1 MGVII
6 ITNTKYKNPLT
17 VRKTEEMEEM
27 LDFLQKKL
35 LLTPTSIM
43 RIGLARLYE
52 SEINFEILQF
62 KYSYPIW
69 YLYFFIVNILILLF
83 INGFNKKLNNF
94 SLF

>member
-1 MGVII
+1 M
-6 ITNTKYKNPLT
+6 TNTKYKNPLT

-52 SEINFEILQF
+52 SEIN
-62 KYSYPIW
+62 K
-69 YLYFFIVNILILLF
+69 
-83 INGFNKKLNNF
+83 
-94 SLF
+94 